1 MFMFVL
7 GYGDRGME
15 IGLQGYSEKREL
27 GNGSTLPKEARL
39 TQEEINSERASAN

>member
-27 GNGSTLPKEARL
+27 GNGTLPKGARL
-39 TQEEINSERASAN
+39 KQEERNSERASAN